1 MDFGEQDVL
10 KETEAE
16 QRDFESKLVSEQE
29 RNIEIKE
36 ISNDRVNHFDNDF
49 PIQEDFPQEK
59 EDWIKK
65 IEEPIFNNN
74 NNDDFPVVE
83 DEWVKE
89 ERKIEK
95 IEESG
100 EVKEVKQ
107 KETSVEM
114 FEEVKETKVEDKPF
128 IKDTIE
134 ESISTVHNN
143 RDFIDKQEELKKEI
157 IEEQEQKKT
166 IVIDF
171 DDIKAKDTSL
181 EDWRVEWYSK
191 IWNSSTN
198 EKAWEVVDEQI
209 KQFSEMNDDLK
220 KTYDKWTT
228 IKKEINKINTKQ
240 DIPQDEDDFPVVD
253 FPVADTQWSNV
264 VNEVVSETTK
274 VDNNEEI
281 DDAVKNSEIG
291 TVENVDS
298 WEKRDS
304 NFSNIGN
311 MNKESVEQ
319 QEDNQPSINK
329 IEKPTNTTEN
339 ASNLVDWVS
348 NAAANWV
355 SQAADI
361 AKNKVSWEAIA
372 WWVAWLWMLW
382 AFTSKWELPDTKKE
396 KEAEQVKTTGIFKER
411 IWTNSSAMKKM
422 IEKGDQQVSNVVDKQ
437 QENEV
442 KQPTRP
448 QPNQSFQQDKSKII
462 EEKQEL
468 SLEENLNENP
478 QKPEVTELKSKLEI
492 FQDMFKVISYE
503 TVRMSTSIVIL
514 VSATVFL
521 LWLSIIIANKMLWYT
536 IQWWYSF
543 VIYSLILWWFV
554 YFLKRSF

>member
-10 KETEAE
+10 RETETE
-16 QRDFESKLVSEQE
+16 KRDYESKLVSEQE

-36 ISNDRVNHFDNDF
+36 ISNDRVNHFENDF

-59 EDWIKK
+59 EDWIIKV
-65 IEEPIFNNN
+65 EEPINNN
-74 NNDDFPVVE
+74 NFDDFPIVD

-95 IEESG
+95 IEETW
-100 EVKEVKQ
+100 EVKEINK

-157 IEEQEQKKT
+157 IEEQEQKKN
-166 IVIDF
+166 IVRDF
-171 DDIKAKDTSL
+171 DDIKARDTSL

-191 IWNSSTN
+191 IGNSSTN

-228 IKKEINKINTKQ
+228 IKKEINKTNTNK
-240 DIPQDEDDFPVVD
+240 DIQQDEDDFPVAD
-253 FPVADTQWSNV
+253 FPIVDTQWSNV

-274 VDNNEEI
+274 VDNNTEI
-281 DDAVKNSEIG
+281 DDTVKNSEI
-291 TVENVDS
+291 ENVDN
-298 WEKRDS
+298 WEKKDS
-304 NFSNIGN
+304 NFSNIDK
-311 MNKESVEQ
+311 MNQEKVEQ
-319 QEDNQPSINK
+319 HEENQPIINK
-329 IEKPTNTTEN
+329 LDKPTNKDEN

-355 SQAADI
+355 SQAADV

-396 KEAEQVKTTGIFKER
+396 KEAEQVKTTGTFKER

-448 QPNQSFQQDKSKII
+448 QTNQSLLQDKSKTI
-462 EEKQEL
+462 EETKEL

>member
-10 KETEAE
+10 RETETE
-16 QRDFESKLVSEQE
+16 KRDYESKLVSEQE

-36 ISNDRVNHFDNDF
+36 ISNDRVNHFENDF

-59 EDWIKK
+59 EDWIIKV
-65 IEEPIFNNN
+65 EEPINNN
-74 NNDDFPVVE
+74 NFDDFPIVD

-95 IEESG
+95 IEETW
-100 EVKEVKQ
+100 EVKEINK

-166 IVIDF
+166 IVSDF
-171 DDIKAKDTSL
+171 DDIKARDTSL

-191 IWNSSTN
+191 IGNSSTN

-228 IKKEINKINTKQ
+228 IKKEINKTNTNK
-240 DIPQDEDDFPVVD
+240 DIQQDEDDFPVAD
-253 FPVADTQWSNV
+253 FPIVDTQWSNV

-274 VDNNEEI
+274 VDNNTEI
-281 DDAVKNSEIG
+281 DDTVKNSEI
-291 TVENVDS
+291 ENVDN
-298 WEKRDS
+298 WEKKDS
-304 NFSNIGN
+304 NFSNIDK
-311 MNKESVEQ
+311 MNQEKVEQ
-319 QEDNQPSINK
+319 HEENQPIINK
-329 IEKPTNTTEN
+329 LDKPTNKDEN

-355 SQAADI
+355 SQAADV

-396 KEAEQVKTTGIFKER
+396 KEAEQVKTTGTFKER

-448 QPNQSFQQDKSKII
+448 QTNQSLLQDKSKTI
-462 EEKQEL
+462 EETKEL

>member
-10 KETEAE
+10 RETETE
-16 QRDFESKLVSEQE
+16 KRDYESKLVSEQE

-36 ISNDRVNHFDNDF
+36 ISNDRVNHFENDF
-49 PIQEDFPQEK
+49 PIQEDFPQK
-59 EDWIKK
+59 EEERIIKV
-65 IEEPIFNNN
+65 EEPTHNNN
-74 NNDDFPVVE
+74 FDDFPIVE
-83 DEWVKE
+83 DESFKE

-95 IEESG
+95 IEETWD
-100 EVKEVKQ
+100 VKEVNK

-166 IVIDF
+166 IVSDF
-171 DDIKAKDTSL
+171 DDIKARDTSL

-191 IWNSSTN
+191 IGNSSTN
-198 EKAWEVVDEQI
+198 EKAWEVVDEQV

-240 DIPQDEDDFPVVD
+240 DIPQDEDDFPVAD

-264 VNEVVSETTK
+264 VNEVVSETTN
-274 VDNNEEI
+274 VDKIEK
-281 DDAVKNSEIG
+281 DDTTKDTKI
-291 TVENVDS
+291 ENVDN
-298 WEKRDS
+298 WERKDS

-319 QEDNQPSINK
+319 QEDNQPIINK
-329 IEKPTNTTEN
+329 LDKPTNKDEN

-355 SQAADI
+355 SQVVDV

-396 KEAEQVKTTGIFKER
+396 KEAEQVKTTGTFKER

-422 IEKGDQQVSNVVDKQ
+422 IEKSDQQVNSVTNHQ

-448 QPNQSFQQDKSKII
+448 QTNQSSLQDKSKTT
-462 EEKQEL
+462 EEKQKL

>member
-10 KETEAE
+10 KETETE
-16 QRDFESKLVSEQE
+16 KRDYESKLVSEQK
-29 RNIEIKE
+29 RNIEIQE
-36 ISNDRVNHFDNDF
+36 SSNDRVNHFDNDF

-59 EDWIKK
+59 EDWIIKV
-65 IEEPIFNNN
+65 EEPIHNNN
-74 NNDDFPVVE
+74 FDDFPVVE

-95 IEESG
+95 IEEAW
-100 EVKEVKQ
+100 EIKEVNK

-114 FEEVKETKVEDKPF
+114 FEEVEETKVEDKPF
-128 IKDTIE
+128 VKDTIE

-166 IVIDF
+166 IVSDF

-191 IWNSSTN
+191 IGNSSTN
-198 EKAWEVVDEQI
+198 EKAWEVVDEQV

-228 IKKEINKINTKQ
+228 IKKEINKTNTNK
-240 DIPQDEDDFPVVD
+240 DIQQDEDDFPVAD
-253 FPVADTQWSNV
+253 FPVVDTQWSNV
-264 VNEVVSETTK
+264 VNEEVSETTK
-274 VDNNEEI
+274 VDNTEVDDTTKDTEI
-281 DDAVKNSEIG
+281 
-291 TVENVDS
+291 ENVEAINN
-298 WEKRDS
+298 WEKKDS
-304 NFSNIGN
+304 NFSNIDN
-311 MNKESVEQ
+311 MNQEKVEQ
-319 QEDNQPSINK
+319 QEENQPIIKK
-329 IEKPTNTTEN
+329 IETPTNKGEN

-355 SQAADI
+355 SQVVDV

-396 KEAEQVKTTGIFKER
+396 KEAEQVKTTGTFKER

-422 IEKGDQQVSNVVDKQ
+422 IEKGDQQVSSVTNNQ

-448 QPNQSFQQDKSKII
+448 QTNQSSLQDKSKTI

-554 YFLKRSF
+554 YFLKRNF

>member
-10 KETEAE
+10 KETETE
-16 QRDFESKLVSEQE
+16 KRDYESKLVSEQK
-29 RNIEIKE
+29 RNIEIQE
-36 ISNDRVNHFDNDF
+36 SSNDRVNHFDNDF

-59 EDWIKK
+59 EERIIKV
-65 IEEPIFNNN
+65 EEPIHNNN
-74 NNDDFPVVE
+74 FDDFSVVE

-95 IEESG
+95 IEETR
-100 EVKEVKQ
+100 EVKEVNK

-134 ESISTVHNN
+134 DNISTVDNN
-143 RDFIDKQEELKKEI
+143 RKFIDKQEELKKEI
-157 IEEQEQKKT
+157 IENQEQNKT
-166 IVIDF
+166 IVDNF

-240 DIPQDEDDFPVVD
+240 DIQQDKDDFPVAD

-274 VDNNEEI
+274 VDNNTEI
-281 DDAVKNSEIG
+281 DDTTKNSEIG
-291 TVENVDS
+291 TVENVDK
-298 WEKRDS
+298 WEKKDS

-319 QEDNQPSINK
+319 QEDNQPVINK

-339 ASNLVDWVS
+339 DSNVVDWVVKETV
-348 NAAANWV
+348 NWV

-396 KEAEQVKTTGIFKER
+396 KEEEQVKTTGTFKER

-448 QPNQSFQQDKSKII
+448 QTNQSFQQDKSKTI

>member
-10 KETEAE
+10 KETEVE
-16 QRDFESKLVSEQE
+16 KRDFESKLVSEQE

-36 ISNDRVNHFDNDF
+36 ISNDRVNHFENDF
-49 PIQEDFPQEK
+49 PIQEDFPQK
-59 EDWIKK
+59 EEERIIKV
-65 IEEPIFNNN
+65 EEPTHNNN
-74 NNDDFPVVE
+74 FDDFPVVE

-95 IEESG
+95 IEETW
-100 EVKEVKQ
+100 EVKEVNK

-166 IVIDF
+166 IVSDF
-171 DDIKAKDTSL
+171 DDIKARDTSL

-191 IWNSSTN
+191 IGNSSTN
-198 EKAWEVVDEQI
+198 EKAWEVVDEQV

-228 IKKEINKINTKQ
+228 IKKEINKTSTNK
-240 DIPQDEDDFPVVD
+240 DIQQDEDDFPVAD
-253 FPVADTQWSNV
+253 FPVADTQWNNV

-274 VDNNEEI
+274 VDNNTEI
-281 DDAVKNSEIG
+281 DDTAKNSEI
-291 TVENVDS
+291 ENLEGINN
-298 WEKRDS
+298 WEKKDS
-304 NFSNIGN
+304 NFSNIDK
-311 MNKESVEQ
+311 MNQEKVEQ
-319 QEDNQPSINK
+319 QEDNQPIINK
-329 IEKPTNTTEN
+329 LDKPTNKDEN

-355 SQAADI
+355 SQVVDA

-396 KEAEQVKTTGIFKER
+396 KEAEQVKTTGTFKER

-422 IEKGDQQVSNVVDKQ
+422 IEKGDQQVSNVVDNQ

-448 QPNQSFQQDKSKII
+448 QTNQSSLQDKSKTI

>member
-49 PIQEDFPQEK
+49 PIQEDFPQEEENK
-59 EDWIKK
+59 ETIKV
-65 IEEPIFNNN
+65 EEPTHNNN
-74 NNDDFPVVE
+74 FDDFPVVE

-95 IEESG
+95 IEEAW
-100 EVKEVKQ
+100 EIKEVNK

-157 IEEQEQKKT
+157 IEDQEQKKT
-166 IVIDF
+166 IVSDF

-191 IWNSSTN
+191 IGNSSTN
-198 EKAWEVVDEQI
+198 EKAWEVVDEQV

-228 IKKEINKINTKQ
+228 IKKEINKTNSNK
-240 DIPQDEDDFPVVD
+240 DIQPEEDDFPVVD
-253 FPVADTQWSNV
+253 FPIVDTQWSNV

-274 VDNNEEI
+274 VDNNTEV
-281 DDAVKNSEIG
+281 DDTAKNSEI
-291 TVENVDS
+291 ENVDN

-304 NFSNIGN
+304 NFSNIDN
-311 MNKESVEQ
+311 MNQEKVEQ
-319 QEDNQPSINK
+319 HEENQPIINK
-329 IEKPTNTTEN
+329 LDKPTNKDEN

-355 SQAADI
+355 SQVVDI
-361 AKNKVSWEAIA
+361 AKNKISWEAIA

-396 KEAEQVKTTGIFKER
+396 KEAEQVKTTGTFKER

-448 QPNQSFQQDKSKII
+448 QTNQSFQQDKSKTI